1 MAQKLQPFLLHL
13 SYFLF
18 QSRPPFPHSLSLGP
32 CAPCFLLPT
41 PHHHPYLVRH
51 PVDSH
56 IPPPSSCFFR
66 TPCIMFRALPR
77 LLSPLRSLPGS
88 SFLQL
93 DFLGFFLYSLSSHLT
108 RMSHPP
114 TPLLGPLSF
123 FHLFLPSALKSSP
136 SHFPLSRWKIS
147 TQFQT

>member
-18 QSRPPFPHSLSLGP
+18 QSRHPPSHTTTWSPCSLLS
-32 CAPCFLLPT
+32 AA
-41 PHHHPYLVRH
+41 Y
-51 PVDSH
+51 
-56 IPPPSSCFFR
+56 PPPSPLLGKTSSGLPHSSIFILLLQD
-66 TPCIMFRALPR
+66 IMFRALPR

-123 FHLFLPSALKSSP
+123 FHLFLPSPLNSSP